1 MILGET
7 VPGASFTVGELR
19 LPRATMGVLAGFA
32 FGIAG
37 VTFQTMLRN
46 PLASPD
52 IIGISSG
59 ASVAAVFGII
69 VLALDETAV
78 SFLALGGALVTAAAI
93 YLLSHRG
100 GFAGTRLILI
110 GIGVA
115 AMLDSAVTYIL
126 SRAAAW
132 DLQTAMQWLTGS
144 LNGATWAGVLP
155 LAVASAVLVP
165 LVLSQGRGLGMLR
178 LGDDSAASPRR
189 ERAAH
194 ARAAHGLGGR
204 SAGLRHRGERTDRV
218 RRVHGRSDRL
228 AHRRPRRVASCCRP
242 DSSARCWCSS
252 ADLVGQFAFDSRYP
266 VGVITGALGAP
277 YLVFL
282 LIRIN
287 RSGGSTMTEPHS
299 LSAESL
305 TLAYGDRTIV
315 EQLDL
320 RVPAGRIT
328 AIVGANGCG
337 KSTLLRA
344 LARLISPRSGQVVLD
359 GKALHGRPTKEIAR
373 TLGLLPQ
380 APIAPEGIVVAD
392 LVGRG
397 RHPHQ
402 KMLAR
407 LTAHDY
413 EVVAQSLGRDR
424 HHRVRRSLGR
434 RALGRSAAAGVDR
447 DGARAGDRHPPAGR
461 ADDLPRSSPT
471 RSRCSIC
478 SPTSTATAARRSSM
492 VLHDMNLAA
501 RYADHLFAHARRP
514 DRRERPAVARS

>member
-1 MILGET
+1 MNVQTVVAGARVRRRHRGTVLAVLGILIVVVFAVTLMAGKSFYGPAEVFRVILGET

-19 LPRATMGVLAGFA
+19 LPRATMAVLAGFA

-155 LAVASAVLVP
+155 LALASAVLVP

-178 LGDDSAASPRR
+178 LGDDSAAVLGVNVPRTRVLLMVSAVALLAFATAACGPIAFVAFMAGPIASRIIGPGASP
-189 ERAAH
+189 
-194 ARAAHGLGGR
+194 LL
-204 SAGLRHRGERTDRV
+204 SAGLVGALLVLT
-218 RRVHGRSDRL
+218 
-228 AHRRPRRVASCCRP
+228 
-242 DSSARCWCSS
+242 
-252 ADLVGQFAFDSRYP
+252 ADLAGQFAFDSRYP

-287 RSGGSTMTEPHS
+287 RSGGS
-299 LSAESL
+299 
-305 TLAYGDRTIV
+305 I
-315 EQLDL
+315 
-320 RVPAGRIT
+320 
-328 AIVGANGCG
+328 
-337 KSTLLRA
+337 
-344 LARLISPRSGQVVLD
+344 
-359 GKALHGRPTKEIAR
+359 
-373 TLGLLPQ
+373 
-380 APIAPEGIVVAD
+380 
-392 LVGRG
+392 
-397 RHPHQ
+397 
-402 KMLAR
+402 
-407 LTAHDY
+407 
-413 EVVAQSLGRDR
+413 
-424 HHRVRRSLGR
+424 
-434 RALGRSAAAGVDR
+434 
-447 DGARAGDRHPPAGR
+447 
-461 ADDLPRSSPT
+461 
-471 RSRCSIC
+471 
-478 SPTSTATAARRSSM
+478 
-492 VLHDMNLAA
+492 
-501 RYADHLFAHARRP
+501 
-514 DRRERPAVARS
+514 

>member
-1 MILGET
+1 MSVQTVVAGARVRRRHRGTVLAVLGILIVVVFAVTLMVGKSFYGPAEVFRVILGET

-19 LPRATMGVLAGFA
+19 LPRATMAVLAGFA

-155 LAVASAVLVP
+155 LALASAVLVP

-178 LGDDSAASPRR
+178 LGDDSAAVLGVNVPRTRVLLMVSAVALLAFATAACGPIAFVAFMAGPIASRIIGPGASP
-189 ERAAH
+189 
-194 ARAAHGLGGR
+194 LL
-204 SAGLRHRGERTDRV
+204 SAGLVGALLVLT
-218 RRVHGRSDRL
+218 
-228 AHRRPRRVASCCRP
+228 
-242 DSSARCWCSS
+242 
-252 ADLVGQFAFDSRYP
+252 ADLAGQFAFDSRYP

-287 RSGGSTMTEPHS
+287 RSGGS
-299 LSAESL
+299 
-305 TLAYGDRTIV
+305 I
-315 EQLDL
+315 
-320 RVPAGRIT
+320 
-328 AIVGANGCG
+328 
-337 KSTLLRA
+337 
-344 LARLISPRSGQVVLD
+344 
-359 GKALHGRPTKEIAR
+359 
-373 TLGLLPQ
+373 
-380 APIAPEGIVVAD
+380 
-392 LVGRG
+392 
-397 RHPHQ
+397 
-402 KMLAR
+402 
-407 LTAHDY
+407 
-413 EVVAQSLGRDR
+413 
-424 HHRVRRSLGR
+424 
-434 RALGRSAAAGVDR
+434 
-447 DGARAGDRHPPAGR
+447 
-461 ADDLPRSSPT
+461 
-471 RSRCSIC
+471 
-478 SPTSTATAARRSSM
+478 
-492 VLHDMNLAA
+492 
-501 RYADHLFAHARRP
+501 
-514 DRRERPAVARS
+514 

>member
-1 MILGET
+1 MSVQTVVAGTRVRRRHRGTVLAVLGILIVVVFAVTLMAGKSFYGPAEVFRVILGET

-19 LPRATMGVLAGFA
+19 LPRATMAVLAGFA

-155 LAVASAVLVP
+155 LALASAVLVP

-178 LGDDSAASPRR
+178 LGDDSAAVLGVNVPRTRVLLMVSAVALLAFATAACGPIAFVAFMAGPIASRIIGPGASP
-189 ERAAH
+189 
-194 ARAAHGLGGR
+194 LL
-204 SAGLRHRGERTDRV
+204 SAGLVGALLVLT
-218 RRVHGRSDRL
+218 
-228 AHRRPRRVASCCRP
+228 
-242 DSSARCWCSS
+242 
-252 ADLVGQFAFDSRYP
+252 ADLAGQFAFDSRYP

-287 RSGGSTMTEPHS
+287 RSGGS
-299 LSAESL
+299 
-305 TLAYGDRTIV
+305 I
-315 EQLDL
+315 
-320 RVPAGRIT
+320 
-328 AIVGANGCG
+328 
-337 KSTLLRA
+337 
-344 LARLISPRSGQVVLD
+344 
-359 GKALHGRPTKEIAR
+359 
-373 TLGLLPQ
+373 
-380 APIAPEGIVVAD
+380 
-392 LVGRG
+392 
-397 RHPHQ
+397 
-402 KMLAR
+402 
-407 LTAHDY
+407 
-413 EVVAQSLGRDR
+413 
-424 HHRVRRSLGR
+424 
-434 RALGRSAAAGVDR
+434 
-447 DGARAGDRHPPAGR
+447 
-461 ADDLPRSSPT
+461 
-471 RSRCSIC
+471 
-478 SPTSTATAARRSSM
+478 
-492 VLHDMNLAA
+492 
-501 RYADHLFAHARRP
+501 
-514 DRRERPAVARS
+514 

>member
-1 MILGET
+1 VSVQTVVAGARVRRRHRGTVLAVLGILIVVVFAVTLMVGKSFYGPAEVLRVILGET

-178 LGDDSAASPRR
+178 LGDDSAAVLGVSVTRTRVLLMVSAVALLAFATAACGPIAFVAFMAGPIASRIVGPGASP
-189 ERAAH
+189 
-194 ARAAHGLGGR
+194 LL
-204 SAGLRHRGERTDRV
+204 SAGLVGALLVLT
-218 RRVHGRSDRL
+218 
-228 AHRRPRRVASCCRP
+228 
-242 DSSARCWCSS
+242 

-287 RSGGSTMTEPHS
+287 RSGGS
-299 LSAESL
+299 
-305 TLAYGDRTIV
+305 I
-315 EQLDL
+315 
-320 RVPAGRIT
+320 
-328 AIVGANGCG
+328 
-337 KSTLLRA
+337 
-344 LARLISPRSGQVVLD
+344 
-359 GKALHGRPTKEIAR
+359 
-373 TLGLLPQ
+373 
-380 APIAPEGIVVAD
+380 
-392 LVGRG
+392 
-397 RHPHQ
+397 
-402 KMLAR
+402 
-407 LTAHDY
+407 
-413 EVVAQSLGRDR
+413 
-424 HHRVRRSLGR
+424 
-434 RALGRSAAAGVDR
+434 
-447 DGARAGDRHPPAGR
+447 
-461 ADDLPRSSPT
+461 
-471 RSRCSIC
+471 
-478 SPTSTATAARRSSM
+478 
-492 VLHDMNLAA
+492 
-501 RYADHLFAHARRP
+501 
-514 DRRERPAVARS
+514 

>member
-1 MILGET
+1 MSVQTVVAGARVRRRHRGTVLAVLGILIVVVFAVTLMAGKSFYGPAEVFRVILGET

-19 LPRATMGVLAGFA
+19 LPRATMAVLAGFA

-155 LAVASAVLVP
+155 LALASAVLVP

-178 LGDDSAASPRR
+178 LGDDSAAVLGVNVPRTRVLLMVSAVALLAFATAACGPIAFVAFMAGPIASRIIGPGASP
-189 ERAAH
+189 
-194 ARAAHGLGGR
+194 LL
-204 SAGLRHRGERTDRV
+204 SAGLVGALLVLT
-218 RRVHGRSDRL
+218 
-228 AHRRPRRVASCCRP
+228 
-242 DSSARCWCSS
+242 

-287 RSGGSTMTEPHS
+287 RSGGS
-299 LSAESL
+299 
-305 TLAYGDRTIV
+305 I
-315 EQLDL
+315 
-320 RVPAGRIT
+320 
-328 AIVGANGCG
+328 
-337 KSTLLRA
+337 
-344 LARLISPRSGQVVLD
+344 
-359 GKALHGRPTKEIAR
+359 
-373 TLGLLPQ
+373 
-380 APIAPEGIVVAD
+380 
-392 LVGRG
+392 
-397 RHPHQ
+397 
-402 KMLAR
+402 
-407 LTAHDY
+407 
-413 EVVAQSLGRDR
+413 
-424 HHRVRRSLGR
+424 
-434 RALGRSAAAGVDR
+434 
-447 DGARAGDRHPPAGR
+447 
-461 ADDLPRSSPT
+461 
-471 RSRCSIC
+471 
-478 SPTSTATAARRSSM
+478 
-492 VLHDMNLAA
+492 
-501 RYADHLFAHARRP
+501 
-514 DRRERPAVARS
+514 